1 MEVAM
6 KEIRIVVP
14 STKEELVK
22 VGEETIFKG
31 LIGLSKAFKIAAES
45 LEAVKG
51 RYGKY
56 LSEKKEGVMKNV

>member
-1 MEVAM
+1 M

-14 STKEELVK
+14 SSREELVA

-31 LIGLSKAFKIAAES
+31 LIGLSKVVKLFGES
-45 LEAVKG
+45 LETVKG

-56 LSEKKEGVMKNV
+56 LSEKKSGVR